1 MEYYL
6 IVLIL
11 ILLPSAWF
19 LQVPSKIKPTTKA
32 PMKEIPPTN
41 GTQIGNVTAV
51 APVPE
56 KLAEVHIDQHKT
68 IRISKGD
75 LDDLL
80 DVYMGKIAESAAT
93 IKDKENEINKLQT
106 KDKRTMSC

>member
-1 MEYYL
+1 MEYYS
-6 IVLIL
+6 IILIL
-11 ILLPSAWF
+11 IMLPSAWC
-19 LQVPSKIKPTTKA
+19 LQVPSKIKSTTKA
-32 PMKEIPPTN
+32 PVKEIPPTN

-75 LDDLL
+75 LDDPGRLH
-80 DVYMGKIAESAAT
+80 GKDSRECRH
-93 IKDKENEINKLQT
+93 D
-106 KDKRTMSC
+106 

>member
-6 IVLIL
+6 IIL
-11 ILLPSAWF
+11 ILMLPSAWF
-19 LQVPSKIKPTTKA
+19 LQVPSKVKPTTKA

-56 KLAEVHIDQHKT
+56 KLAEVHIDQHKHSN
-68 IRISKGD
+68 SKGD
-75 LDDLL
+75 LDDLWTL
-80 DVYMGKIAESAAT
+80 HGKDSRECRH
-93 IKDKENEINKLQT
+93 IKDKERYKQLQT
-106 KDKRTMSC
+106 MTTTMSC